1 MVATRY
7 DNFKLRMYIDFT
19 NLNNVYSKDFY
30 LIPPIVCLVDST
42 AGHVR
47 LCFFNRYSGYHQ
59 IRLKSEDEDKSSFIC
74 DTGTYYYVR
83 MSFVLENVEATYQRL
98 MDEVLEDQIN
108 RNLKVYNNDI
118 IFKSKE
124 ETDSMRDIEELF
136 ARLRKYDHMLNPDK
150 CVFGLKR
157 GRSS

>member
-1 MVATRY
+1 
-7 DNFKLRMYIDFT
+7 
-19 NLNNVYSKDFY
+19 
-30 LIPPIVCLVDST
+30 
-42 AGHVR
+42 
-47 LCFFNRYSGYHQ
+47 
-59 IRLKSEDEDKSSFIC
+59 
-74 DTGTYYYVR
+74 